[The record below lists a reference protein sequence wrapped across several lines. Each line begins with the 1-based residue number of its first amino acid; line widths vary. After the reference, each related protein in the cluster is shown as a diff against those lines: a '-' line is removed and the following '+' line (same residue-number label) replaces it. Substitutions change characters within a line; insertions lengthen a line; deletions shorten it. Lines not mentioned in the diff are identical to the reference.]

1 MNLRTILAFQF
12 GNRGAIEKAA
22 NSSAAMWTGLI
33 LTLTVS
39 IARNYDQTWILD
51 SPMWL
56 FGNVLFSLISS
67 SLIFALIYG
76 IFITKRFPH
85 NNKTPNFAQ
94 QYRSFLGLFWM
105 TAPIAWLYA
114 IPVERWFDSYLAA
127 QCNLALLGIVSL
139 WRVLLLA
146 RVLSVVTRTRYA
158 RTLLWTLL
166 VASTEIV
173 AVMFIGLVT
182 NTNRHI
188 MEGMSGMRNS
198 PEESM
203 IMNAL
208 ASVFMVSLGVWLATA
223 LVLAAWRNRSDIAS
237 FPTVS
242 PSRVHWVPL
251 IFVAVCWIATAIEPQ
266 RRLEHNSNYD
276 HLLRS
281 GKYDEAIAFI
291 RSHQRDD
298 FSHYKRLAPDP
309 YAWEVWEHL
318 GPILDRIEADDPL
331 WLRKHY
337 YEHMGA
343 ALSHSVRHFFSFK
356 DRGSLYTSLLKTTS
370 RLPEG
375 EEFVKQH
382 HDELITIQRATKDFY
397 DSESDHV
404 EELQRLLNDLL
415 GPLPEEN

>member
-1 MNLRTILAFQF
+1 M
-12 GNRGAIEKAA
+12 
-22 NSSAAMWTGLI
+22 
-33 LTLTVS
+33 
-39 IARNYDQTWILD
+39 
-51 SPMWL
+51 
-56 FGNVLFSLISS
+56 
-67 SLIFALIYG
+67 
-76 IFITKRFPH
+76 
-85 NNKTPNFAQ
+85 
-94 QYRSFLGLFWM
+94 
-105 TAPIAWLYA
+105 
-114 IPVERWFDSYLAA
+114 
-127 QCNLALLGIVSL
+127 
-139 WRVLLLA
+139 
-146 RVLSVVTRTRYA
+146 
-158 RTLLWTLL
+158 
-166 VASTEIV
+166 
-173 AVMFIGLVT
+173 
-182 NTNRHI
+182 
-188 MEGMSGMRNS
+188 
-198 PEESM
+198 
-203 IMNAL
+203 
-208 ASVFMVSLGVWLATA
+208 
-223 LVLAAWRNRSDIAS
+223 
-237 FPTVS
+237 
-242 PSRVHWVPL
+242 
-251 IFVAVCWIATAIEPQ
+251 AVCWIATAIEPQ

>member
-173 AVMFIGLVT
+173 AVMFIGLFT

-343 ALSHSVRHFFSFK
+343 ALSHSVRHFF
-356 DRGSLYTSLLKTTS
+356 LS
-370 RLPEG
+370 RTGGAFIPHCSKRPAD
-375 EEFVKQH
+375 FRKVKN
-382 HDELITIQRATKDFY
+382 L
-397 DSESDHV
+397 
-404 EELQRLLNDLL
+404 
-415 GPLPEEN
+415 